1 MNRAAESGIAALLR
15 DYRTFAGA
23 RLWLAL
29 GLMLLGSVAEG
40 FGLLL
45 IVPIASIAMGGGAN
59 LPSAISGWTE
69 ILAKQQHL
77 GLALALFVGAM
88 AARAGLLYARDIL
101 LTRLET
107 GYEASLRLRAAATL
121 AERGWAF
128 ASRVGQAGMQSLL
141 LYDVPRAGAAT
152 SYVQQLAISAVMLV
166 VQLALA
172 AILSPALTAVAF
184 GIVVAGLLASIGW
197 TRRGVRS
204 GLALVERAEG
214 STSSGFRMH
223 AGLKAALA
231 QGTVAQFLGE
241 YRLSLDLATREA
253 VGFVSDLARARSLGF
268 LGSALAAAVLLF
280 VGVRLLALPLPVL
293 IAALVLFARMS
304 GPVQSLQQAA
314 QNIAAYAPAFGAIER
329 RVDGLA
335 KGTATEPGS
344 APRLDWQ
351 QLDVERAC
359 FMHAPGLGIAF
370 ATMRLMRGQWL
381 GISGASGGGKTTLVD
396 LIAGL
401 LAPQEGR
408 ISVDARSLEG
418 NTLERWRGGL
428 AYVGQEGSVF
438 DDSVRGNLLAEGA
451 SVDEARL
458 WAVLDTVGLEPRIR
472 ALANG
477 LDERVGDRGSALS
490 GGERQRL
497 AIARA
502 LLRRPSLLIL
512 DEATSALD
520 SDSETALIDRLQAL
534 DPRPAALVVAH
545 RASTL
550 AHCDSVVTIQHGS
563 VQECVDTNVGGDKPP

>member
-1 MNRAAESGIAALLR
+1 MNRAATSGVAALLR

-29 GLMLLGSVAEG
+29 GLMLLGSIAEG

-45 IVPIASIAMGGGAN
+45 IVPLASMAMGSGTGVPQSIA
-59 LPSAISGWTE
+59 GWTDS
-69 ILAKQQHL
+69 LAGDHRL
-77 GLALALFVGAM
+77 SIGLTLFVAAM
-88 AARAGLLYARDIL
+88 AVRSGLLYARDL
-101 LTRLET
+101 LLARLEAD
-107 GYEASLRLRAAATL
+107 YEASLRLRAAGTL

-141 LYDVPRAGAAT
+141 LYDIPRAGAAT
-152 SYVQQLAISAVMLV
+152 SYLQQLAIAAVMLV

-184 GIVVAGLLASIGW
+184 AIVVVGFLASAGF

-204 GLALVERAEG
+204 GMALVESAEE

-231 QGTVAQFLGE
+231 QGTAAQFLRE
-241 YRLSLDLATREA
+241 YRSSLNAAKVEA
-253 VGFVSDLARARSLGF
+253 VRFVGDLARARSLGF
-268 LGSALAAAVLLF
+268 FGSAVAAALLLF

-304 GPVQSLQQAA
+304 GPVQSLQQAV
-314 QNIAAYAPAFGAIER
+314 QNIAAYAPAFVAIER
-329 RVDGLA
+329 RVGPLVQ
-335 KGTATEPGS
+335 TAAT
-344 APRLDWQ
+344 APRSVSRLDWHE
-351 QLDVERAC
+351 LKVEGAS
-359 FMHAPGLGIAF
+359 FMHGPGLGIAH
-370 ATMRLMRGQWL
+370 ASLQLGRGEWL
-381 GISGASGGGKTTLVD
+381 GIAGASGGGKTTLVD
-396 LIAGL
+396 LVAGL
-401 LAPQEGR
+401 LAAQEGR
-408 ISVDARSLEG
+408 ISIDGRTLEG
-418 NTLERWRGGL
+418 DVLDRWREGL

-438 DDSVRGNLLAEGA
+438 DDSIRGNLLAEGA
-451 SVDEARL
+451 AADDATL
-458 WAVLDTVGLEPRIR
+458 WSALEKTGLATRVNTLRNALDQ
-472 ALANG
+472 
-477 LDERVGDRGSALS
+477 RVGDRGSALS

-520 SDSETALIDRLQAL
+520 AEGEAALLTQLQAL

-545 RASTL
+545 RPSTL
-550 AHCDSVVTIQHGS
+550 SHCDSVVTIQHGS
-563 VQECVDTNVGGDKPP
+563 LQGSADLTD

>member
-1 MNRAAESGIAALLR
+1 MNRAATSGVGALLR
-15 DYRTFAGA
+15 DYRTFAGG

-45 IVPIASIAMGGGAN
+45 IVPIASIAMGDGTVVLTAF
-59 LPSAISGWTE
+59 AGWTDA
-69 ILAKQQHL
+69 LASNL
-77 GLALALFVGAM
+77 SLALALFVAAM
-88 AARAGLLYARDIL
+88 SARAGLLYARDL
-101 LTRLET
+101 LLARLET

-141 LYDVPRAGAAT
+141 LYDVPRAGSAT
-152 SYVQQLAISAVMLV
+152 SYVQQLAISVVMLV
-166 VQLALA
+166 VQLVLA

-184 GIVVAGLLASIGW
+184 AIVVAGFLASAGW

-204 GLALVERAEG
+204 GMALVDSAEE

-241 YRLSLDLATREA
+241 YRSSLNAAKVEA
-253 VGFVSDLARARSLGF
+253 MRFVGDLARARSLGF
-268 LGSALAAAVLLF
+268 LGSAVAAALLLF
-280 VGVRLLALPLPVL
+280 VGVRLLALPFPVL

-304 GPVQSLQQAA
+304 GPVQSLQQGV
-314 QNIAAYAPAFGAIER
+314 QNIAAYAPAFTAIER
-329 RVDGLA
+329 RLGPLVQ
-335 KGTATEPGS
+335 TAAT
-344 APRLDWQ
+344 APRKASRLDWHE
-351 QLDVERAC
+351 LRVEQASFR
-359 FMHAPGLGIAF
+359 HAPGLGIAR
-370 ATMRLMRGQWL
+370 ASLQLRRGEWL
-381 GISGASGGGKTTLVD
+381 GIAGASGGGKTTLVD
-396 LIAGL
+396 LVAGL
-401 LAPQEGR
+401 LTPQEGR
-408 ISVDARSLEG
+408 ISVDG
-418 NTLERWRGGL
+418 HTLEDATLDRWREGL

-451 SVDEARL
+451 AADDAALR
-458 WAVLDTVGLEPRIR
+458 AVLETVGLEARVRTLP
-472 ALANG
+472 NG

-497 AIARA
+497 TIARA

-520 SDSETALIDRLQAL
+520 PESEAALLEQLQAI

-545 RASTL
+545 RPSTL
-550 AHCDSVVTIQHGS
+550 GHCDSVVTIQHGS
-563 VQECVDTNVGGDKPP
+563 LKGSADLKG